1 MIWSEEHLEWADK
14 RCLRA
19 GGARRLCARKVV
31 CVVVSVGEIFEHST
45 DDRRESE
52 ARPPKGAGSRRGLG
66 QSPQFFFD
74 FLQLQLDIPQTRAL
88 SLYLLPASFV
98 STWVCNSRKASR
110 IIIHFSYVRL

>member
-19 GGARRLCARKVV
+19 GGASRLRARKVV

-45 DDRRESE
+45 DDRRVSE

-66 QSPQFFFD
+66 QSPKKNFRFFAASAGYFSDTRPLSFLCFD
-74 FLQLQLDIPQTRAL
+74 LGSQLAQ
-88 SLYLLPASFV
+88 SE
-98 STWVCNSRKASR
+98 SR
-110 IIIHFSYVRL
+110 HHTL